1 MLAWTG
7 LLPALPLAGFLI
19 LVLTRGNLTR
29 RIAGLIGAGSV
40 GLCFVLAILIS
51 IEFLGS
57 GLESHTSLLW
67 NWISVGGFTPGFSF
81 YIDGL
86 TIVMLLVISG
96 VGFLIHLYSTGFMA
110 DDPGFARFFAYMN
123 LFVASMLVLVLADN
137 LVLLY
142 LGWEG
147 VGLCSYLLIGF
158 WYNNPANGYA
168 ARKAFVVTRVGDTS
182 MAIGLFLLFQQL
194 GTLNIQEI
202 LTLAPQQ
209 WSQGSGVAVA
219 ATALL
224 LGGAVGKSAQLPLQT
239 WLPDAMAGPTPI
251 SALIHAAT
259 MVTAGVYLIARTHSL
274 FELAPSVQLLVA
286 FVGLAT
292 LLMAGFTA
300 LTQRDIK
307 RILAYSTVSQIGYMF
322 LALGVGAW
330 SAAIFHLMTHAFFKA
345 LLFLAAGTV
354 ILSLHHEHDI
364 FRMGAMRRRLPL
376 AFWCFMIGS
385 AALTALPFTSGFYS
399 KDAILLAALDHPQ
412 YGVLLWLGGVLGAF
426 LTAIYSFRLVFVV
439 FFAEQ
444 PASTDHEQT
453 TEHHGGHTDHSD
465 DGHAE
470 HADHPERGHGEI
482 KEVSGIVMA
491 TPLIILALLSLVGG
505 FISVPVDSVFGAP
518 EEHHASLLV
527 HGFMIAVPVVGV
539 LISYLL
545 YSGVAQGRVLQRWF
559 KPVRESAAGGA
570 LMRFFFGGWGF
581 DRLYDLVFVK
591 PFMALA
597 QFNRRDVIDQFYSA
611 MTELTRIS
619 NRAIVLTQTGYLRWY
634 AISLIGGLVL
644 IIGIGVWA

>member
-7 LLPALPLAGFLI
+7 LLPVFPLAGFLA
-19 LVLTRGNLTR
+19 LVLTRGRLSR
-29 RIAGLIGAGSV
+29 RSAAVIGVGSV
-40 GLCFVLAILIS
+40 ALSFLLAVGVS
-51 IEFLGS
+51 SAFLGS
-57 GLESHTSLLW
+57 GLDAHTQHLW
-67 NWISVGGFTPGFSF
+67 TWMSVGGFTPGFSF
-81 YIDGL
+81 HVDGL
-86 TIVMLLVISG
+86 TVVMLLVITG
-96 VGFLIHLYSTGFMA
+96 VGFLIHLYATGYMA

-158 WYNNPANGYA
+158 WYENSANGQA

-182 MAIGLFLLFQQL
+182 MAIGLLLLFQQL

-202 LTLAPQQ
+202 LVLAPQQ
-209 WSQGSGVAVA
+209 WSVGSGVAVA
-219 ATALL
+219 AAALL

-259 MVTAGVYLIARTHSL
+259 MVTAGVYLIARTHVL

-286 FVGLAT
+286 FIGLAT

-307 RILAYSTVSQIGYMF
+307 RILAYSTISQIGYMF

-364 FRMGAMRRRLPL
+364 FRMGAMRQRLPV
-376 AFWCFMIGS
+376 AFWSFLIGS

-399 KDAILLAALDHPQ
+399 KDAILLAALTHPQ
-412 YGVLLWLGGVLGAF
+412 YGVLLWTGGVLGAL
-426 LTAIYSFRLVFVV
+426 LTAVYSFRLLFVV
-439 FFAEQ
+439 FFGRNHYE
-444 PASTDHEQT
+444 
-453 TEHHGGHTDHSD
+453 GHVSHDA
-465 DGHAE
+465 GHAHE
-470 HADHPERGHGEI
+470 PAATPAVVVEKAGL
-482 KEVSGIVMA
+482 VMA
-491 TPLIILALLSLVGG
+491 LPLLLLGALSLLGG
-505 FISVPVDSVFGAP
+505 MISVPVDAVFASAAALPEAHPSQFIHALMILLPVLGVLVAWLLYGARA
-518 EEHHASLLV
+518 EEKAGQHLRTQMLRSPVGGFLYRFWGSGWGMDALYDALLV
-527 HGFMIAVPVVGV
+527 RP
-539 LISYLL
+539 
-545 YSGVAQGRVLQRWF
+545 
-559 KPVRESAAGGA
+559 
-570 LMRFFFGGWGF
+570 
-581 DRLYDLVFVK
+581 FV
-591 PFMALA
+591 ALA
-597 QFNRRDVIDQFYSA
+597 HWNRRDIIDQGYTLFTA
-611 MTELTRIS
+611 LVRLG

-634 AISLIGGLVL
+634 ALSLVGGLVFV
-644 IIGIGVWA
+644 IGLGMWA